1 MERFLGQFN
10 IFVVID
16 IFKFSGSPLAFN
28 LEFVLVQ
35 VIIPLGW
42 RDELAL
48 VAVLLELGLILD
60 LSPLLLYSFAH
71 HVAAPPASGIAVAG
85 DVLVHSNAL
94 ELVVEEVHFTCF
106 YEF

>member
-48 VAVLLELGLILD
+48 VAVQLELGLILK
-60 LSPLLLYSFAH
+60 LSPLLLYSLAH
-71 HVAAPPASGIAVAG
+71 DVPAPLASGIAVARG
-85 DVLVHSNAL
+85 VLLDSNAL
-94 ELVVEEVHFTCF
+94 QLVV
-106 YEF
+106 

>member
-10 IFVVID
+10 ILVVID

-28 LEFVLVQ
+28 LEFVFIQ
-35 VIIPLGW
+35 VIVSLCW

-48 VAVLLELGLILD
+48 VAVQLELGLILE
-60 LSPLLLYSFAH
+60 LSPLLLYAFAH
-71 HVAAPPASGIAVAG
+71 DVPAPPASGLAVAG
-85 DVLVHSNAL
+85 DVLLDSNAL
-94 ELVVEEVHFTCF
+94 QLVVEEVHFTYF

>member
-1 MERFLGQFN
+1 MERFLCQFN
-10 IFVVID
+10 ILIVID
-16 IFKFSGSPLAFN
+16 IFKFSGSSLAFN

-48 VAVLLELGLILD
+48 VAVQLELGLILE
-60 LSPLLLYSFAH
+60 LSPLLLYAFAH
-71 HVAAPPASGIAVAG
+71 HVPAPPASGIAVTRA
-85 DVLVHSNAL
+85 VLLHSNTL
-94 ELVVEEVHFTCF
+94 QLVVEEVHFTYS